1 MRHKARGVGVRY
13 QRVGNLGYPARAAAL
28 KIGLQGHNNKLIRGK
43 AVEK

>member
-1 MRHKARGVGVRY
+1 MRLKARGVGVRY
-13 QRVGNLGYPARAAAL
+13 LRGGNLGFPARVAVL